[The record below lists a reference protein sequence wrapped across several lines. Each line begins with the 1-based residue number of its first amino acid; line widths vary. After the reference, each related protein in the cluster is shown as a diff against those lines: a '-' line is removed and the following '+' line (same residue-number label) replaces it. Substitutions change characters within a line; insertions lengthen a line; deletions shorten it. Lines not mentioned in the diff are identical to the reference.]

1 MVHYYVHK
9 HPHVFPVEFLNKCS
23 YFYILLIY
31 LYTVYFK
38 LYVLA
43 SEDVYHLSVTFLRYT
58 SAAQDLVMHSRGK
71 LFEKKWK
78 TADAKAAT
86 VDDISVFV
94 IPLAP
99 YKEEY
104 MEWKQ
109 EYEAIRGIYETSCE
123 TSELFGKLSLRTS
136 PVATGKS
143 VVRVLDNEDAVERG
157 SLPDNAVD
165 SAPVSDS
172 LSYNSDTA
180 TNSDEN
186 ISAYMP
192 GQASSVSGTEN
203 TSSDDHLSSHYS
215 NDISCLSTVTKQI
228 LQDSYDSVPCTES
241 HTTPEVAAVSEP
253 KESSQSPSTST

>member
-1 MVHYYVHK
+1 LVHYPVHK
-9 HPHVFPVEFLNKCS
+9 HPHAFAIQFLNECS
-23 YFYILLIY
+23 YFFIVLIY
-31 LYTVYFK
+31 LNTVYFK
-38 LYVLA
+38 VYVLA
-43 SEDVYHLSVTFLRYT
+43 SEDVYHLSVTSLRYT

-78 TADAKAAT
+78 TADSKAAT

-94 IPLAP
+94 IPLVP

-143 VVRVLDNEDAVERG
+143 VVTVLDKEDIDRG
-157 SLPDNAVD
+157 SLHDNAVD
-165 SAPVSDS
+165 SASVSDS
-172 LSYNSDTA
+172 PSYNTDTA

-186 ISAYMP
+186 MSAFMS
-192 GQASSVSGTEN
+192 GQVSSVSGTDN
-203 TSSDDHLSSHYS
+203 ISSGDHLSSHYS
-215 NDISCLSTVTKQI
+215 YDISSLSTVREQM
-228 LQDSYDSVPCTES
+228 LQDSYDTVPCTES
-241 HTTPEVAAVSEP
+241 HTTPEVIAVSEP
-253 KESSQSPSTST
+253 KESSQSPSTSI

>member
-1 MVHYYVHK
+1 
-9 HPHVFPVEFLNKCS
+9 
-23 YFYILLIY
+23 
-31 LYTVYFK
+31 
-38 LYVLA
+38 
-43 SEDVYHLSVTFLRYT
+43 
-58 SAAQDLVMHSRGK
+58 MHSRGK

-94 IPLAP
+94 IPLTP

-143 VVRVLDNEDAVERG
+143 VVGVLDTEDAANRG
-157 SLPDNAVD
+157 SLHDNAVD
-165 SAPVSDS
+165 SPSVSDS
-172 LSYNSDTA
+172 PSYNSDIA
-180 TNSDEN
+180 TNNIDEKM
-186 ISAYMP
+186 SAFMP
-192 GQASSVSGTEN
+192 DQANSVSGTDN
-203 TSSDDHLSSHYS
+203 TSSGDHLSSHYS
-215 NDISCLSTVTKQI
+215 YDISCLSTVRKQT

-241 HTTPEVAAVSEP
+241 HTTPEVIAVSEP

>member
-1 MVHYYVHK
+1 V
-9 HPHVFPVEFLNKCS
+9 
-23 YFYILLIY
+23 IY
-31 LYTVYFK
+31 LNTIYFK
-38 LYVLA
+38 VYVLA
-43 SEDVYHLSVTFLRYT
+43 SEDVYHLSVTSLRYT

-78 TADAKAAT
+78 TADSKAAT

-123 TSELFGKLSLRTS
+123 ASELFGKLSLRTS

-143 VVRVLDNEDAVERG
+143 VVTVLDKEDVVDRD
-157 SLPDNAVD
+157 SLHDNAVD
-165 SAPVSDS
+165 SASVSDS
-172 LSYNSDTA
+172 PSYKTNAA

-186 ISAYMP
+186 ISAFMP
-192 GQASSVSGTEN
+192 GQVSSVSGTDS
-203 TSSDDHLSSHYS
+203 TSSSDHLSSHYS
-215 NDISCLSTVTKQI
+215 YDISCLSTVSKLT
-228 LQDSYDSVPCTES
+228 LQDSYDAVPCTES
-241 HTTPEVAAVSEP
+241 HTTPEVIAASEP

>member
-1 MVHYYVHK
+1 M
-9 HPHVFPVEFLNKCS
+9 
-23 YFYILLIY
+23 
-31 LYTVYFK
+31 
-38 LYVLA
+38 YVLA
-43 SEDVYHLSVTFLRYT
+43 CEDVYHLSVTCLRYT

-136 PVATGKS
+136 PVPTGKS
-143 VVRVLDNEDAVERG
+143 VVSVLDKEDAVDRD
-157 SLPDNAVD
+157 SLHDKAVD
-165 SAPVSDS
+165 IASVSES
-172 LSYNSDTA
+172 PAYNSDTA
-180 TNSDEN
+180 TNIDEKM
-186 ISAYMP
+186 SAFMP
-192 GQASSVSGTEN
+192 DQANSVSGTDN
-203 TSSDDHLSSHYS
+203 TSSGDNLSSHYS
-215 NDISCLSTVTKQI
+215 YDISCVSTVRKQM

-241 HTTPEVAAVSEP
+241 NTTPEETAVSEP

>member
-1 MVHYYVHK
+1 
-9 HPHVFPVEFLNKCS
+9 
-23 YFYILLIY
+23 
-31 LYTVYFK
+31 
-38 LYVLA
+38 
-43 SEDVYHLSVTFLRYT
+43 
-58 SAAQDLVMHSRGK
+58 MHSRGK

-136 PVATGKS
+136 PVTTEKS
-143 VVRVLDNEDAVERG
+143 VVRVLDKEDAVDRG
-157 SLPDNAVD
+157 SLHDNAVD
-165 SAPVSDS
+165 SASISDS
-172 LSYNSDTA
+172 PSYNSDTA
-180 TNSDEN
+180 TNIDEKM
-186 ISAYMP
+186 SAFMP
-192 GQASSVSGTEN
+192 DQANSVSGTDN
-203 TSSDDHLSSHYS
+203 TSSGDHLSSDYS
-215 NDISCLSTVTKQI
+215 YDISCLSTVRKQM
-228 LQDSYDSVPCTES
+228 LQDSCDSVPCTES
-241 HTTPEVAAVSEP
+241 HATPEVIAVSEP